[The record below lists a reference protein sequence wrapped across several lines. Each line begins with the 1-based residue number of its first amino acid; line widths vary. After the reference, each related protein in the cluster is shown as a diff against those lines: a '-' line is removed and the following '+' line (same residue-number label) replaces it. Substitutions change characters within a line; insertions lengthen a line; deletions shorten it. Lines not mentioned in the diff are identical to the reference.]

1 MHPMSILNGLQTK
14 LATMI
19 VELKQHH
26 IVTLLK
32 AIRDK
37 RLNTDDIDELK
48 GLEQITIVIN
58 EASNKPIEQ

>member
-1 MHPMSILNGLQTK
+1 
-14 LATMI
+14 MI
-19 VELKQHH
+19 VEITQND

-37 RLNTDDIDELK
+37 RLNTDDIEGLK

-58 EASNKPIEQ
+58 EASGKQIEH

>member
-1 MHPMSILNGLQTK
+1 
-14 LATMI
+14 MI